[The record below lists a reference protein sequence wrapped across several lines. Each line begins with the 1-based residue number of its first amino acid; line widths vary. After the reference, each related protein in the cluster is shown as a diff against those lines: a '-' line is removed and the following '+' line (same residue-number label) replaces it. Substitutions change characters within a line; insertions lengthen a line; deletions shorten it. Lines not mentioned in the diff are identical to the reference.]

1 MAALTS
7 LRCVPDM
14 LCLSAHLRLI
24 SPSLHLTNIPLVY
37 VCCSVSNVLHLNF
50 FGILL
55 LIYSWYV
62 DFKNANS
69 DYSIRGHVSP
79 SPNLSSMSSFSSKG
93 IVWINERLFIA
104 GTKCSDMPEMFKC
117 YYAPFKAPLFRDK
130 NDNFMPLQW
139 SHKYHFKPSP

>member
-24 SPSLHLTNIPLVY
+24 SPLHLTNIPLIH

-50 FGILL
+50 FGIHL

-69 DYSIRGHVSP
+69 DYSIRGHISP
-79 SPNLSSMSSFSSKG
+79 SPSLSSVSSFSSKG

-139 SHKYHFKPSP
+139 NHKYHFKPRP